1 MILYSVLTIC
11 EDFYPRY
18 IGGNFWS
25 SSLHCRRDIKNG
37 IWWESTSWIFQKRNE
52 RLPKIVHDKAAA
64 QWAALCL
71 ILIKEFEIT
80 SLLSWLKSLCK
91 KIYTIEFYLH
101 MYIARCSLHSIFKN
115 WFIVCIV
122 SIPICEDQVLSSIQ
136 FYSQTIN

>member
-11 EDFYPRY
+11 EDFYPRD

-101 MYIARCSLHSIFKN
+101 MYIDAAYILYLRIGSLY
-115 WFIVCIV
+115 VLYL
-122 SIPICEDQVLSSIQ
+122 PICEDQVLSSIQ
-136 FYSQTIN
+136 FYSQTID